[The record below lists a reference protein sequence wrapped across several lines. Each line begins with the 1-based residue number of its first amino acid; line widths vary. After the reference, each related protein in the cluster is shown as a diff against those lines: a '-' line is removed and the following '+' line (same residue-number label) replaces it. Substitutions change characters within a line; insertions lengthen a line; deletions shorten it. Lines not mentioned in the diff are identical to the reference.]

1 MDIKITRI
9 NLRKS
14 KGKLDFVDQ
23 ISELHESPAVAKD
36 MDNHILAALQNQQKN
51 NEREV
56 KKDDKSTK

>member
-9 NLRKS
+9 DLRKS

-36 MDNHILAALQNQQKN
+36 MDNHILATLQNHQKN
-51 NEREV
+51 TERLGKNDE
-56 KKDDKSTK
+56 KSTK

>member
-23 ISELHESPAVAKD
+23 INELDESPAVAKD
-36 MDNHILAALQNQQKN
+36 MDNHILATLQNQQKN
-51 NEREV
+51 TEGLEKND
-56 KKDDKSTK
+56 KKNTK